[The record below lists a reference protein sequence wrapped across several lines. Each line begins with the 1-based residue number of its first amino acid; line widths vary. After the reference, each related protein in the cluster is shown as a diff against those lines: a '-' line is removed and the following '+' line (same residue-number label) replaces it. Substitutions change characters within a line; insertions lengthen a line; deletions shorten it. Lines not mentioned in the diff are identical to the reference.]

1 MCRVEVSPV
10 LTNSSSRN
18 YLDEITWNRQPPVP
32 ELPTDIVEKTRE
44 KYLEAFRVLSGREL
58 G

>member
-10 LTNSSSRN
+10 LTNSSSVTTSTRSRGTVN
-18 YLDEITWNRQPPVP
+18 
-32 ELPTDIVEKTRE
+32 LPSRSCRPTSSRRHRE